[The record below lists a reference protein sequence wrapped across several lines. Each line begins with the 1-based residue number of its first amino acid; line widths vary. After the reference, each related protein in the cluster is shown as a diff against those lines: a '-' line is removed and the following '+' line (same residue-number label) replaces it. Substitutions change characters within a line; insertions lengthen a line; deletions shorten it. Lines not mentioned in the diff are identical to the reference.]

1 MHDGMHALR
10 TLIVC
15 VLAKVSGMACH
26 GLKSVNYFPTACGRM
41 EASGTASSASTPK
54 TPPYISSVDQSVNP
68 PPPTPRWPDG
78 GIWNGTLGLYPQDPA
93 IYGNLAGR
101 PILPGCEPP
110 VCLPTYYVSN
120 GMGAIHAQVSQGGV
134 GCCCRPSVLTI
145 LPARGVPLRPDH
157 ATRLTHPDTPAPHH
171 RPSPSTLC
179 PLRSCPSSL
188 TGATSPV
195 IIRP

>member
-120 GMGAIHAQVSQGGV
+120 GMGAIHAQVEVVRGSCQHGVNHCQCVSPPTTSAMSGMGAIHAQVSQGRGS
-134 GCCCRPSVLTI
+134 CRCRPSVMMI
-145 LPARGVPLRPDH
+145 LPAIGVSPSH
-157 ATRLTHPDTPAPHH
+157 ATHPPHNH
-171 RPSPSTLC
+171 
-179 PLRSCPSSL
+179 
-188 TGATSPV
+188 
-195 IIRP
+195 